1 MASLKLKKKKKRKC
15 HPTLPLGSF
24 ILEFCLRP
32 EASEDITKAKPQK
45 ETALRL
51 YFRQGQGK
59 DYTKVG
65 E

>member
-1 MASLKLKKKKKRKC
+1 MASLKLEKKKKRKC

-32 EASEDITKAKPQK
+32 EASEDIRNAKPQK
-45 ETALRL
+45 KTALRL
-51 YFRQGQGK
+51 NFRHSQGK